1 MKTRVITGVIM
12 FLAILIV
19 FLIDSHLLNFAVLG
33 AVLFISF
40 IESERLYGIHEKSL
54 VLIAMIFYLLT
65 PFSNPV
71 FIALLAVL
79 LVLSVLVHFKSENL
93 KSVLPFLYPMTP
105 IFLIWML
112 YDTYG
117 IGYLAWMIFIVIACD
132 SGAYFIGKRFGKH
145 SFSPT
150 SPNKTWQGVIG
161 GICAASV
168 AGSVFGYIITE
179 AFFHSLLTS
188 FFVGAFGVWGD
199 LFESYL
205 KRKAGVKDSGDLF
218 PGHGGMLD
226 RIDGYLFGVVAMLWM
241 LSW

>member
-1 MKTRVITGVIM
+1 MKTRIITGVIM
-12 FLAILIV
+12 FLAVLII
-19 FLIDSHLLNFAVLG
+19 FLIDSRLLNFAVLG

-40 IESERLYGIHEKSL
+40 IESERLYGINERSL

-79 LVLSVLVHFKSENL
+79 LVLSVLTHFKSENL

-112 YDTYG
+112 YDAYG

-132 SGAYFIGKRFGKH
+132 SGAYFIGKRYGKH

-161 GICAASV
+161 GICAASLT
-168 AGSVFGYIITE
+168 GSVFGYVITE

-188 FFVGAFGVWGD
+188 LFVGAFGVWGD